1 MRCLIGSPAREHL
14 DKAAGE
20 IGAMLQ
26 TLLPSIAKYTK
37 GFALVGAA
45 QLASII
51 ASFLVIKA
59 IAGLTDTAS
68 AAEVILALSL
78 APFAVQM
85 IFGPLAIAAAKYRR
99 RATAKDQGADFTAAW
114 KTLFIWCAVV
124 FLLLCISGAAV
135 GILIAPVSSAGV
147 LLMALASAHA
157 LLFALQSTLLAL
169 DNAIENRRR
178 VALFAVLTAVL
189 RIAAVVA
196 VVTLYDSGPAI
207 VTALCLVYL
216 ITSLGQWMTR
226 GACHD
231 QTASSAVRSKSYL
244 RAMLVFSLPILVWAV
259 PAAAHL
265 VADRW
270 SLAIL
275 HGADAVASYGII
287 YGIAY
292 APAAMVGTVVTT
304 AVWPV
309 FLRKAADRSS
319 ESKPYVKKVAMVGAC
334 LLAALGVLMAAAVIP
349 VQEQLVG
356 FLASPAYKTASGL
369 LPILILA
376 GAINAA
382 LQLLSTVLLATNKSS
397 SLLLPKVAIAVAG
410 MLIVVLGAYLGGSM
424 GAAIGLLVGNTVG
437 WIALM
442 LIVHQNVGIE

>member
-1 MRCLIGSPAREHL
+1 MV
-14 DKAAGE
+14 K
-20 IGAMLQ
+20 

-45 QLASII
+45 QFAGII

-78 APFAVQM
+78 APFAFQM

-99 RATAKDQGADFTAAW
+99 RAAAKDQGADFTAAW
-114 KTLFIWCAVV
+114 KTLFMWGAVA
-124 FLLLCISGAAV
+124 FLLLCIAGAAV
-135 GILIAPVSSAGV
+135 SIWIKPVSSAGFV
-147 LLMALASAHA
+147 LMALACAHA

-178 VALFAVLTAVL
+178 VALFGVLTAFL

-216 ITSLGQWMTR
+216 ITSVGQWITR
-226 GACHD
+226 GAYHE
-231 QTASSAVRSKSYL
+231 QTASSAARTKSYL
-244 RAMLVFSLPILVWAV
+244 RAMLVFSLPIVVWAV

-319 ESKPYVKKVAMVGAC
+319 KSKPYVKKVAMLGAC
-334 LLAALGVLMAAAVIP
+334 LLAALGVLMAAAVMP
-349 VQEQLVG
+349 VQEQLVA
-356 FLASPAYKTASGL
+356 FLTSPAYKVSSDL
-369 LPILILA
+369 LPILIVA
-376 GAINAA
+376 GAVNAA

-410 MLIVVLGAYLGGSM
+410 ILIVVLGAYLGGGM

-437 WIALM
+437 WVSFM
-442 LIVHQNVGIE
+442 LIVHGKVLIV